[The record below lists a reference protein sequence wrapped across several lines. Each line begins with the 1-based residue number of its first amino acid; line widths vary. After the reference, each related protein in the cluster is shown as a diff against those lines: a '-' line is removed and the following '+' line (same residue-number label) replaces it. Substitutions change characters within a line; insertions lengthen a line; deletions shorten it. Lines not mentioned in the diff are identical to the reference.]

1 MISKENCSLQVTLP
15 KECVK
20 SLEIICESID
30 RALKKQDPKR
40 TQKFTKSMFIYSLIV
55 DWFDRHVDSK
65 DKEEAKEVN

>member
-20 SLEIICESID
+20 SLEIVCEAID

-40 TQKFTKSMFIYSLIV
+40 TQTFTKSMFIYSLIV
-55 DWFDRHVDSK
+55 DWFEKHTDN
-65 DKEEAKEVN
+65 EEAKEVN

>member
-20 SLEIICESID
+20 SLEIVCEAID

-40 TQKFTKSMFIYSLIV
+40 TQTFTKSMFIYSLIV
-55 DWFDRHVDSK
+55 DWFEKHTDN
-65 DKEEAKEVN
+65 EAKEEN